1 VHFKNITDKNY
12 KDFLECLF
20 FTSPKLPTD
29 LLTPLSSI
37 PLIQLT
43 NPSPFNPIEYLAPII
58 TSRTL
63 YQIKE

>member
-1 VHFKNITDKNY
+1 
-12 KDFLECLF
+12 LF